1 MKFTELHL
9 KGAYLIETT
18 PFQDQRGFFTR
29 TFCEN
34 EFAEHGLKQHFVQA
48 NHSGTFGK
56 GIIRGMHFQR
66 PPHAEVKV
74 LKCIKGSIFDVIV
87 DCRKG
92 SDTFLQWYGVE
103 LSAEKKNMLYVPA
116 GFAHGFQ
123 SLEEETE
130 ITYLVGAFYN
140 KESEGG
146 IHHLDPKVNIKW
158 PLPVLLTSDKDAV
171 IPFVDENFVP
181 IDC

>member
-1 MKFTELHL
+1 MKFTPL
-9 KGAYLIETT
+9 KLAGAYHIETT

-34 EFAEHGLKQHFVQA
+34 EFAEFGLKQHYVQA

-74 LKCIKGSIFDVIV
+74 IKCIKGSIFDVIV
-87 DCRKG
+87 DCRKN
-92 SDTFLQWYGVE
+92 SPTFLQWVGIE
-103 LSAEKKNMLYVPA
+103 LSAEKKNMMYVPE

-130 ITYLVGAFYN
+130 MTYLVGAFYN

-146 IHHLDPKVNIKW
+146 IHHLDPKVGIEW
-158 PLPVLLTSDKDAV
+158 PLPVLLTSEKDAA
-171 IPFVDENFVP
+171 IPFVDDNFKA

>member
-1 MKFTELHL
+1 MKFTELKL
-9 KGAYLIETT
+9 KGAYHIEIE
-18 PFQDQRGFFTR
+18 PFKDERGFFTR

-34 EFAEHGLKQHFVQA
+34 EFAQHNLKQHFVQA

-87 DCRKG
+87 DCRKN
-92 SDTFLQWYGVE
+92 SPTFLQWVGIE
-103 LSAEKKNMLYVPA
+103 LSAEKKNMMYVPE

-140 KESEGG
+140 KQSEGG
-146 IHHLDPKVNIKW
+146 IHHADPKVGIEWK
-158 PLPVLLTSDKDAV
+158 LPVLLTSEKDAA
-171 IPFVDENFVP
+171 IPFIDENFEA
-181 IDC
+181 IEI